1 MADKMF
7 YDALETRD
15 PAERQAAQW
24 AALQA
29 QISHAAAN
37 SAYFGEILAGVTGAD
52 IKSAADLAK
61 LPVTR
66 KSDLA
71 ARQKAKP
78 PFGGLEAVARAKLK
92 HVFQSPGPIYEPDG
106 YDRDHWRFARAMWAA
121 GLRPGDLV
129 LNCFS
134 YHLTPAGMLV
144 ESAAHAIGCPVIPGG
159 VGNTELQLQAVHDL
173 KPDAYGGTPS
183 FLRILLQ
190 KGREMGLDVSSLK
203 KALVGGEALPPSLR
217 KEINDLGCFVLQ
229 NYGTADLGLV
239 AYESPAMEGMI
250 LDEGVWVEIVRPGTG
265 DPVAPGEVGEVV
277 VTTLTNKEYPLIR
290 FATGDLSAVLAGT
303 SPCGRTNTRIK
314 GWLGRADQT
323 TKVRGMF
330 VHPSQVAEIVKRFPE
345 LGRARLVVSGEMAN
359 DQMLLRVETAQATPD
374 LQQAVAQ
381 AAREATKLRADVE
394 LVSPGSLPNDGKVIE
409 DARQY
414 K

>member
-1 MADKMF
+1 MSDF

-15 PAERQAAQW
+15 HEARLNQQWLALRAQV
-24 AALQA
+24 A
-29 QISHAAAN
+29 HAKAN
-37 SAYFGEILAGVTGAD
+37 AAYFGEILAGIDPEA
-52 IKSAADLAK
+52 IKTAEDLAR

-71 ARQKAKP
+71 ARQKARP

-106 YDRDHWRFARAMWAA
+106 YERDHWRFARAMWAA

-190 KGREMGLDVSSLK
+190 KGRETGLDTSSLK

-229 NYGTADLGLV
+229 NYGTADLGLI

-290 FATGDLSAVLAGT
+290 FATGDLSAILPGA

-314 GWLGRADQT
+314 GWMGRADQT
-323 TKVRGMF
+323 TKVKGMF
-330 VHPSQVAEIVKRFPE
+330 VTPGQIAQVVARHGEIA
-345 LGRARLVVSGEMAN
+345 RARLEVTSSNNTDAMV
-359 DQMLLRVETAQATPD
+359 L
-374 LQQAVAQ
+374 
-381 AAREATKLRADVE
+381 KVE
-394 LVSPGSLPNDGKVIE
+394 LKADSADIVATVAETLQAICKVRGTVEVAAPGSLPNDGKVIA
-409 DARQY
+409 DLRTYQ
-414 K
+414 